1 MSFHSAPPLSARAR
15 DTKIKQAIKQVR
27 SDNDASELAI
37 LGKFGRLFDEFG
49 AGEGGALNVSDHFHT
64 F

>member
-1 MSFHSAPPLSARAR
+1 MARKR
-15 DTKIKQAIKQVR
+15 KQVC

-37 LGKFGRLFDEFG
+37 LTEFGRLFEECLG
-49 AGEGGALNVSDHFHT
+49 GEGGALNVSDHFHT